1 MMSLLRNFIF
11 IIILI
16 NSNIAYCQNNV
27 SSRIPSNVFSPFKK
41 TNYIFNETSLESIY
55 FSSLVPKKTILEE
68 LEKFYKNLGSYEK
81 EKKIFNSVI
90 NTKGVSL
97 TLRLSV
103 ERKSKRT
110 FLYVAQEEA
119 LSEEASIENLQDSFK
134 KILMRRFL
142 NDYIKELELNIKKT
156 DKKQNRLIRNNPNNL
171 LMNSGFFYKF
181 YQNKESKKVSL
192 KSALESLYEELE
204 ETKLAYNSII

>member
-27 SSRIPSNVFSPFKK
+27 SSKIPSNVFSPFKK

-81 EKKIFNSVI
+81 EKKIFNSII

-97 TLRLSV
+97 KLRLSI

-156 DKKQNRLIRNNPNNL
+156 DKKQNRSRGSNISFNQCR
-171 LMNSGFFYKF
+171 
-181 YQNKESKKVSL
+181 
-192 KSALESLYEELE
+192 
-204 ETKLAYNSII
+204 IICS

>member
-1 MMSLLRNFIF
+1 MMSLLRYFIF
-11 IIILI
+11 IIILVD
-16 NSNIAYCQNNV
+16 SNIAYCQNNAI
-27 SSRIPSNVFSPFKK
+27 SRIPNNVFSPFKK
-41 TNYIFNETSLESIY
+41 TSYIFNETSLESVY

-68 LEKFYKNLGSYEK
+68 LEKFYNNLGSYEK
-81 EKKIFNSVI
+81 EKKIFNSII

-97 TLRLSV
+97 SLKLSV
-103 ERKSKRT
+103 KKKNKRT
-110 FLYVAQEEA
+110 FLYVAQKES
-119 LSEEASIENLQDSFK
+119 LSEEASIKNLQDSFK

-171 LMNSGFFYKF
+171 LMNSGLFYKL

-192 KSALESLYEELE
+192 KAALESLYEELE
-204 ETKLAYNSII
+204 NTKLNYNSIK

>member
-27 SSRIPSNVFSPFKK
+27 SSKIPSNVFSPFKK

-81 EKKIFNSVI
+81 EKKNFNSVI

-97 TLRLSV
+97 KLKLSV

-110 FLYVAQEEA
+110 RVHRNYVWQK
-119 LSEEASIENLQDSFK
+119 SVPSK
-134 KILMRRFL
+134 
-142 NDYIKELELNIKKT
+142 
-156 DKKQNRLIRNNPNNL
+156 
-171 LMNSGFFYKF
+171 
-181 YQNKESKKVSL
+181 YQPL
-192 KSALESLYEELE
+192 
-204 ETKLAYNSII
+204 